1 MTEISL
7 SDKIRNRLKTKG
19 VKDYLFV
26 FRASFINQIVGVLRG
41 FVVAKFLGPA
51 DYGLMSGLKLINML
65 DKFGQ
70 FGLTSVVLRDVPYL
84 KGQGDHTEEAVRKV
98 KETAYTTE
106 IWLGLLLC
114 LLGVGSSFFTDD
126 LKTSVGIIICSV
138 ALGLSRLQTIL
149 MKEAMVHQHFEKFSR
164 VILWTG
170 LLASL
175 LIMCGVPW
183 GEVWWVLAV
192 PIIQHIV
199 AVIWLKQSHHF
210 HFVRRIDWTELK
222 RQLTIGIPMT
232 LQALAYGSFRY
243 AERLTVLWYFTIYE
257 LGLVSIG
264 TTIMSNIMNVLGTG
278 ARVRKIAIN
287 ELLGKKD
294 YHGVHVRVVRET
306 LLHVGAA
313 VGIAVIA
320 WPLLD
325 IVVPLVLPKYIEA
338 IFLIQLL
345 LLAPITRNL
354 APYCQI
360 ILHSTLVNKQA
371 ILGPT
376 QFACTLLLVGSAEA
390 LQQMG
395 LLELDILVG
404 LNVLFYTV
412 FALAEIIYYYIYYYR
427 PYVQAPKA

>member
-1 MTEISL
+1 MTELSL
-7 SDKIRNRLKTKG
+7 AAKIRNRLRTKG

-41 FVVAKFLGPA
+41 FIVAKFLGPA

-70 FGLTSVVLRDVPYL
+70 FGLASVVLREVPYL
-84 KGQGDHTEEAVRKV
+84 KGQGEHNEEAIKNV

-106 IWLGLLLC
+106 IWLGLVLC
-114 LLGVGSSFFTDD
+114 LLGIGSSFFTDD
-126 LKTSVGIIICSV
+126 LKTSVGIIICSI

-149 MKEAMVHQHFEKFSR
+149 MKEAMVHQHFEKFSK

-170 LLASL
+170 LLASI

-183 GEVWWVLAV
+183 GGVWWVLAI
-192 PIIQHIV
+192 PILQHIV
-199 AVIWLKQSHHF
+199 AIMWLKKSHQF
-210 HFVRRIDWTELK
+210 YFVRRIDWKELR

-232 LQALAYGSFRY
+232 IQALAYGSFRY
-243 AERLTVLWYFTIYE
+243 AERLTVLWYFTVYE

-287 ELLGKKD
+287 ELLGQKD

-313 VGIAVIA
+313 TGIAAIA

-325 IVVPLVLPKYIEA
+325 VVVPLVLPQYIEA

-345 LLAPITRNL
+345 LIAPITRNL

-371 ILGPT
+371 ILGPI
-376 QFACTLLLVGSAEA
+376 QFACTLLLVGSAEV
-390 LQQMG
+390 
-395 LLELDILVG
+395 LEQLGMLDLDVLVG
-404 LNVLFYTV
+404 LNVVFYTL
-412 FALAEIIYYYIYYYR
+412 FALAEIFLYYVHYYR
-427 PYVQAPKA
+427 PYVRAR